1 MVTLITFLPKAELAQ
16 NIMKALT
23 KPWFFYDK
31 LGFFM
36 NLLMSQIVPKH
47 RIEMLDHVFN
57 SVELVIKFTPE
68 NEKKDIENFNS
79 EFPQNQ

>member
-1 MVTLITFLPKAELAQ
+1 
-16 NIMKALT
+16 MKALT

-31 LGFFM
+31 LGGFFM
-36 NLLMSQIVPKH
+36 NILMSQIVPKH

-68 NEKKDIENFNS
+68 NEKKDIENFDS

>member
-1 MVTLITFLPKAELAQ
+1 
-16 NIMKALT
+16 
-23 KPWFFYDK
+23 
-31 LGFFM
+31 M

-57 SVELVIKFTPE
+57 SVELIIKFTPE
-68 NEKKDIENFNS
+68 NEKKDIENFDS